1 LGTLGHAYPLPPPTS
16 IIQVILACIKNMEF
30 HKFVQAMDMEAINIV
45 GKDGET
51 PLLIL
56 EMIAIQNWMHLL
68 EISNTKC

>member
-1 LGTLGHAYPLPPPTS
+1 
-16 IIQVILACIKNMEF
+16 MEF

-68 EISNTKC
+68 EISNTKCQKGINRLKETYVALYAMLENDAK